1 MRLVLGILLLTWIL
15 LLPVFPQGGNGHIK
29 GEVWYRPFINSDNSF
44 ESVVVPNCDVIFRS
58 TSIPKKVVSSGDGHF
73 DLELP
78 AGIYDA
84 TTNCS
89 TKPGSWEYHPAV
101 RSEIEVKAGSSTL
114 LNLMTL
120 VKYSKASKT
129 ADGKEQLEYKS
140 DDLKSETLETKVASG
155 QSRKLL
161 VRYLRRASSK
171 ELAEYQG
178 RRDYRQNA
186 PASVSL
192 GAISIYADSITIEK
206 PAMHIQAVGHVIIED
221 GKQRRQGN
229 EATVEFD
236 APDPVAT
243 LTIRGQTS
251 SR

>member
-1 MRLVLGILLLTWIL
+1 MRLALGILLATWVL
-15 LLPVFPQGGNGHIK
+15 LLPVFSQGGSGRIK

-58 TSIPKKVVSSGDGHF
+58 ASSPKKVVSSTDGHF
-73 DLELP
+73 ELELP

-89 TKPGSWEYHPAV
+89 TNPGSWEYHPTV
-101 RSEIEVKAGSSTL
+101 RSEIDVKPGSSTL

-120 VKYSKASKT
+120 VKHSKATKSP
-129 ADGKEQLEYKS
+129 DGKEQLEYKS
-140 DDLKSETLETKVASG
+140 EDLKSEILEAKAASG
-155 QSRKLL
+155 QSRKIQ
-161 VRYLRRASSK
+161 VRYLRRATSK
-171 ELAEYQG
+171 ELAEYEG

-186 PASVSL
+186 PASVFS

-206 PAMHIQAVGHVIIED
+206 PAMHVKAVGHVIIED

-229 EATVEFD
+229 EATAEFD

-243 LTIRGQTS
+243 LSIRGQTS